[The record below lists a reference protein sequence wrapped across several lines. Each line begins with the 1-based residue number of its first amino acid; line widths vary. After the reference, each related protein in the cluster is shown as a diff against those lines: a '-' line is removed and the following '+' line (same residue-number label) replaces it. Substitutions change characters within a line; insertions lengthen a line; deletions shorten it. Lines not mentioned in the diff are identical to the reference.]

1 MTELQKYQGGF
12 NMPQKNHRN
21 NLTSNAYVYGNTV
34 KKLSVTM
41 PLTEPQRRDRR
52 DDEQEKREKRL
63 QQKQLQRAHKVNFLY
78 TVAVVGVVAF
88 IFTVCIQYLELQA
101 SVKNNSTDVSKLESQ
116 LSKLTDQ
123 NDMTEVEINGSIDYD
138 SILDTAINQLG
149 MVYPSRKQFVEYDS
163 KNSEYVKQYS
173 DIPGVK

>member
-1 MTELQKYQGGF
+1 
-12 NMPQKNHRN
+12 MPQKNYRKQN
-21 NLTSNAYVYGNTV
+21 SKSNAYVYGNTV

-41 PLTEPQRRDRR
+41 PVTEPLRRDRR
-52 DDEQEKREKRL
+52 DDEQEQREKRL
-63 QQKQLQRAHKVNFLY
+63 QQKQLQRAHKINFLY

-101 SVKNNSTDVSKLESQ
+101 AVKNNALAVSNLESQ
-116 LSKLTDQ
+116 LSELTDQ
-123 NDMTEVEINGSIDYD
+123 NDMSEVVINGNIDYD

-149 MVYPSRKQFVEYDS
+149 MVYPSRNQYVEYDS

-173 DIPGVK
+173 GIPGAK